1 MYFRVSSKM
10 EKPTLFCYFT
20 RIVFIE
26 LHFTVAFLLIRKTWD
41 DRFAGKMGGWGILRN
56 RGNPSNGRVDTP
68 LQNMTKC
75 LLNCGKKRFS
85 KKIVQ
90 AEVL

>member
-1 MYFRVSSKM
+1 M
-10 EKPTLFCYFT
+10 TD
-20 RIVFIE
+20 
-26 LHFTVAFLLIRKTWD
+26 LLVR
-41 DRFAGKMGGWGILRN
+41 WGILRN

-75 LLNCGKKRFS
+75 LLKYGKKRFF

-90 AEVL
+90 GEVL